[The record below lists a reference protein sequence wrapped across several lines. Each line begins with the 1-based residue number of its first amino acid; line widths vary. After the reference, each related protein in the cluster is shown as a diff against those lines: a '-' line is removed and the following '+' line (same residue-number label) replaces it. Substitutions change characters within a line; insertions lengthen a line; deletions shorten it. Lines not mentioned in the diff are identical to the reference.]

1 MRLVLLRMRLFEVE
15 VEVEPLW
22 RLEWYEEVV
31 VSGQGKSSV
40 VDARCTISTC
50 LSPPPP
56 LTARSDIEPSID
68 LGADHPSMKHE
79 VVIWFSYGAHN

>member
-1 MRLVLLRMRLFEVE
+1 MRPMFLQMCLFE

-40 VDARCTISTC
+40 VDARCTSTC
-50 LSPPPP
+50 LSHVPS

-68 LGADHPSMKHE
+68 LGADQPSMKYE
-79 VVIWFSYGAHN
+79 VVIWYFVRS